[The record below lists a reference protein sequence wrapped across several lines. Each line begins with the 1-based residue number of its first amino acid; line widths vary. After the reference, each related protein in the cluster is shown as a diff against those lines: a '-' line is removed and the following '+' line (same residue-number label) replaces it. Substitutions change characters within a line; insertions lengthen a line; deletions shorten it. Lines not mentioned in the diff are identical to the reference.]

1 MKVGGDRAQQ
11 EEFRA
16 RLVAFLPRL
25 RRFCHGLAG
34 SPDRGDDLLQASVA
48 RAIERAGQWEAGTS
62 LESWMFKMT
71 RNLHIDQF
79 RSARGRGVAVEL
91 DEAVQL
97 QGADPLAE
105 LEARSELE
113 VVRRALAVMPD
124 ELREVMT
131 VVVLDGQA
139 YKDAAALLDI
149 PIGTVMSRLSR
160 SRRFV
165 EKYLAQGS
173 ERLVSA

>member
-1 MKVGGDRAQQ
+1 MKVGTGRVQQ
-11 EEFRA
+11 EEFRS

-34 SPDRGDDLLQASVA
+34 DPDRGDDLLQAVVA
-48 RAIERAGQWEAGTS
+48 RAIERAEQWERGTS
-62 LESWMFKMT
+62 LESWIFKMT

-79 RSARGRGVAVEL
+79 RAAKVRGITVEL
-91 DEAVQL
+91 DEAAL
-97 QGADPLAE
+97 LHDADAVAG
-105 LEARSELE
+105 LEARSELQA
-113 VVRRALAVMPD
+113 VRRALAAMPGD
-124 ELREVMT
+124 LREVMT

-139 YKDAAALLDI
+139 YKDAAELLDI

-160 SRRFV
+160 ARRFV
-165 EKYLAQGS
+165 ENYIAQGS